1 MGKRKKT
8 GLYITIMS
16 IIILLGTLGWFLNG
30 IFEGEKPGIKVELL
44 PEFISDSTTFT
55 MITNDNKSGLK
66 HLKIVLEQEGRKI
79 NLFEKRFPFQGLIN
93 CDGFHSFEK
102 ELSINPSK
110 LNLAQGGVEL
120 NIYVW
125 DYSKRRGGDG
135 NRTLFRHKMVV
146 DTIPPAVRAVSRRH
160 YINLG
165 GTGLVIYQTS
175 SDTVESGLFV
185 NDNYFPGILN
195 DQDSKQ
201 GLHVCFFAVPYNTK
215 PNPDIYLWAKDR
227 AGNYSKAT
235 FYYNIRRKRF
245 PTDTINVSDTFL
257 KRVLPYFSNYSFDP
271 GASDINK
278 FLQINRNVRAEN
290 NLVLFN
296 LRTKTAPV
304 QIWKGKWLRLGNAAN
319 MAGFG
324 DRRQYVYH
332 GKMVDKEI
340 HLGID
345 LASFT
350 NADVQAAN
358 NGRVI
363 FTGSLGIY
371 GQTVVLDHGQG
382 LASVYS
388 HLSEIRV
395 KPDQEVSKGE
405 IIGRTGKTGLAA
417 GDHLHFGIMV
427 NGVPVN
433 PIEWWDSHWI
443 QDNIIIKQAVLK

>member
-1 MGKRKKT
+1 MAKRKKT
-8 GLYITIMS
+8 GLYITIVL
-16 IIILLGTLGWFLNG
+16 IIIVLGTLGWFLND
-30 IFEGEKPGIKVELL
+30 IFEGEKPSIKVELL
-44 PEFISDSTTFT
+44 PEFISGSTTFT
-55 MITNDNKSGLK
+55 MTTNDHKSGLK
-66 HLKIVLEQEGRKI
+66 LLKIVLEQEGRKI
-79 NLFEKRFPFQGLIN
+79 DLFEKRFPFQGLIN
-93 CDGFHSFEK
+93 RDGFHSFEK

-146 DTIPPAVRAVSRRH
+146 DTIPPAIRAVSRGH

-165 GTGLVIYQTS
+165 GAGLVIYQAS

-185 NDNYFPGILN
+185 NDNYFPGN
-195 DQDSKQ
+195 SGNHNSKQ

-245 PTDTINVSDTFL
+245 PTDIINVSDNFL
-257 KRVLPYFSNYSFDP
+257 KRVLPYFSNYSFEP

-278 FLQINRNVRAEN
+278 FLQINRTVRAEN

-304 QIWKGKWLRLGNAAN
+304 QIWKGKWLRLRNAAA

-324 DRRQYVYH
+324 DRRQYIYH
-332 GKMVDKEI
+332 GKIVDKQI

-345 LASFT
+345 LASFA
-350 NADVQAAN
+350 NSEVQAAN
-358 NGRVI
+358 NGKVI

-382 LASVYS
+382 LASIYS

-395 KPDQEVSKGE
+395 EPEQEVLKGE
-405 IIGRTGKTGLAA
+405 IIGVTGKTGLAA
-417 GDHLHFGIMV
+417 GDHLHFGILV
-427 NGVPVN
+427 SGVPVN

-443 QDNIIIKQAVLK
+443 QDNIIIKQAILK